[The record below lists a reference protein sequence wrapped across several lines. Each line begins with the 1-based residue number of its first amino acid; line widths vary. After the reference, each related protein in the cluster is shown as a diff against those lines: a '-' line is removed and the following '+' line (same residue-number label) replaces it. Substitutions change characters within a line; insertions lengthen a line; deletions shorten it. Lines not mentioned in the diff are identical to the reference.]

1 MGEKL
6 KELKNRLQEVGTN
19 DVKAALTRISE
30 AKKEAEKAKDNAQQA
45 RDKALDILSQV
56 NKIEIPNLD
65 LEQLGLTGSRTDGTQ
80 NIEKIAKE
88 IENEADVLEHK
99 LEVLLNEFDSKK
111 QRLENSRASAD
122 RRYKEGK
129 TLLDQA
135 DRLMAMV
142 HGAKQNAQSDNEKIN
157 ALILKAEQ
165 LYNQLNKF
173 HNP

>member
-1 MGEKL
+1 MEKL

-19 DVKAALTRISE
+19 DVKGKDLIYFYVLISQFRKRKYFHPWKAALTRISE

-111 QRLENSRASAD
+111 QRLENR
-122 RRYKEGK
+122 
-129 TLLDQA
+129 
-135 DRLMAMV
+135 
-142 HGAKQNAQSDNEKIN
+142 
-157 ALILKAEQ
+157 
-165 LYNQLNKF
+165 
-173 HNP
+173 

>member
-1 MGEKL
+1 MS
-6 KELKNRLQEVGTN
+6 KERIYVSVMFEFLSFLNE
-19 DVKAALTRISE
+19 DIFHPWKAALTRISE

-111 QRLENSRASAD
+111 QRLEN
-122 RRYKEGK
+122 RY
-129 TLLDQA
+129 DF
-135 DRLMAMV
+135 R
-142 HGAKQNAQSDNEKIN
+142 
-157 ALILKAEQ
+157 
-165 LYNQLNKF
+165 Y
-173 HNP
+173 